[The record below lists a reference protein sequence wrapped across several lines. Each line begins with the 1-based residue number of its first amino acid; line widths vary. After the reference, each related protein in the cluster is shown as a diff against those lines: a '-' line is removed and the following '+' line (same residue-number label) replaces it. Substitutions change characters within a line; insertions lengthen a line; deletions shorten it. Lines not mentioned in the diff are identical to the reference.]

1 MELVVALVLG
11 LAAGGVAGYLIG
23 RGRPA
28 PPDPRL
34 EAELR
39 QQLGAREAELEAA
52 RAAAAQASVALAT
65 TQARAEGTERLAAEQ
80 RRVHEE
86 AERELREHHARIVAD
101 LRASHEAAVA
111 ELRDAF
117 KALSA
122 DALRDAAPE
131 FLRLATENLARFHE
145 AARGELDVREARIE
159 TLVKPLGEQL
169 EAYQRR
175 LQQAETGQAATLGEV
190 RQQLEALAGQ
200 SQALSSETQ
209 RLRLVLSSSQA
220 RGRWGEETLRRVV
233 EAAGLSVHCEFTLQ
247 ERRGEG
253 TPDLVVRLPGDR
265 VIIVDAK
272 VPDLDVLAAV
282 GAADE
287 VRRSEA
293 LAAHAAKLRET
304 IKALADRDYP
314 THFPNALDHV
324 VLFLPAESL
333 FSAALEGDRELIVWA
348 AERRIMLAT
357 PASLIA
363 LLRSVAMSWKQHEQT
378 ANARE
383 IAAAAGELYRRV
395 VTFVGHFEDLREAL
409 GRAAQAYDKAVGSYE
424 RMVRPSGER
433 LLALGAQDGGK
444 GELPEVRALAAPL
457 RPPPP
462 AAP

>member
-1 MELVVALVLG
+1 MELIATVVLG
-11 LAAGGVAGYLIG
+11 LVVGGVAGYLIG

-28 PPDPRL
+28 PPDTRL

-39 QQLGAREAELEAA
+39 QQLAAREAELAAVRAEAA
-52 RAAAAQASVALAT
+52 EGAVALAT
-65 TQARAEGTERLAAEQ
+65 ARAHAQGTERLAAERQ
-80 RRVHEE
+80 RVHDE
-86 AERELREHHARIVAD
+86 AERELREDHARIVSD
-101 LRASHEAAVA
+101 LRES
-111 ELRDAF
+111 F

-131 FLRLATENLARFHE
+131 FLRLATENLGRFHE
-145 AARGELDVREARIE
+145 AARGELDVREARLE

-175 LQQAETGQAATLGEV
+175 LQQAEAGQATALGEV

-233 EAAGLSVHCEFTLQ
+233 EAAGLSAHCDFTVQ
-247 ERRGEG
+247 ARQGEG
-253 TPDLVVRLPGDR
+253 TPDLVVKLPGDR

-272 VPDLDVLAAV
+272 VPDLDVLAALA
-282 GAADE
+282 AADE
-287 VRRSEA
+287 VKRGEA

-314 THFPNALDHV
+314 RHFPNALDHV

-363 LLRSVAMSWKQHEQT
+363 LLRSVAMSWQQYEQS
-378 ANARE
+378 ANARQIAE
-383 IAAAAGELYRRV
+383 AAAELYKRIAI
-395 VTFVGHFEDLREAL
+395 FVDHFAKIREGL
-409 GRAAQAYDKAVGSYE
+409 NRASQAYDEAVGSYE
-424 RMVRPSGER
+424 SRVRPSGER
-433 LLALGAQDGGK
+433 LLALGAEDGGK
-444 GELPEVRALAAPL
+444 GELREVRPLAAAL
-457 RPPPP
+457 RPPPS
-462 AAP
+462 AS